1 MLIDT
6 WNLNSIL
13 ENKTPKKYGGE
24 MKYFGIKI
32 NTYKKHMLFL
42 H

>member
-1 MLIDT
+1 MLIAR

-24 MKYFGIKI
+24 MKYFGIKKYI
-32 NTYKKHMLFL
+32 
-42 H
+42 

>member
-13 ENKTPKKYGGE
+13 ENKTPKKCGGGKE
-24 MKYFGIKI
+24 LLKRKIYIQNKY
-32 NTYKKHMLFL
+32 YK
-42 H
+42 